1 MSSIERS
8 RYAFSIQSIAMSFS
22 KTSANQPNVEGH
34 NVVLAQQ
41 FVKNAP
47 SLVPSAGAR
56 QDKSEMGLVFS
67 KRRIHSDSGAKLSR
81 GFLQLTTVHE
91 DQSMHEM
98 EMS

>member
-1 MSSIERS
+1 MNELNRTLLVRLLDPIYRNVVF
-8 RYAFSIQSIAMSFS
+8 A

-34 NVVLAQQ
+34 NVVLAQK

-67 KRRIHSDSGAKLSR
+67 NDGYIRIAVRNSLAASSNSPP
-81 GFLQLTTVHE
+81 
-91 DQSMHEM
+91 SMKTNPCM
-98 EMS
+98 KWR